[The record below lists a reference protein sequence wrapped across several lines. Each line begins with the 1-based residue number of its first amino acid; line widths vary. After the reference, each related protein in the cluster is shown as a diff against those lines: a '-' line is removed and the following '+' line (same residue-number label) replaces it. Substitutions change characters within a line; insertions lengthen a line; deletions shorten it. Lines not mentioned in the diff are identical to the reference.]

1 MEVLVAMLETF
12 EGMHKK
18 LPSGLIGP
26 YICPAGY
33 PTQGLGL
40 LVKSMDVPPITEE
53 EAYRR
58 CLAALPYYITQ
69 TLKLCPT
76 LKNTHEDVL
85 FAITDFTY
93 NLGAGR
99 LKVSTLRRKLL
110 DEDYDSACIELRKW
124 VRGGGRVLPGLVKRR
139 EAEILLIKNALN
151 LD

>member
-1 MEVLVAMLETF
+1 MELLITLLETF
-12 EGMHKK
+12 EGMHKR

-40 LVKSMDVPPITEE
+40 LVPNMQVPPITEE

-58 CLAALPYYITQ
+58 CEAALPYYIGK
-69 TLKLCPT
+69 TLEYCPT
-76 LKNTHEDVL
+76 LKNAPVEVL
-85 FAITDFTY
+85 YAITDFTY

-99 LKVSTLRRKLL
+99 LKASTLRKKIL
-110 DEDYDSACIELRKW
+110 DEDYSAACTELLKW
-124 VRGGGRVLPGLVKRR
+124 NKGGGRVLPGLVKRR
-139 EAEILLIKNALN
+139 QAEVQIIRNALN